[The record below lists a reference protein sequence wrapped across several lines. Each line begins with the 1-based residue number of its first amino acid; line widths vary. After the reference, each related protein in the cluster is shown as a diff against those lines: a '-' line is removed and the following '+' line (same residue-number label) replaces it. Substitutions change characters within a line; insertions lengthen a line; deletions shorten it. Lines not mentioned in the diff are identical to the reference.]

1 MCIRYGIIDLPSLQ
15 KTLQISDPPN
25 LTNMQ
30 EGTRPQATNMQHI
43 LWNHLV
49 STLLEMFCI
58 YPFQRLLQ

>member
-1 MCIRYGIIDLPSLQ
+1 LPSLQ
-15 KTLQISDPPN
+15 KTLQISDSPN

-30 EGTRPQATNMQHI
+30 QGTRPQATNMQHI
-43 LWNHLV
+43 LWNHLI